1 MPLNAEDVAAL
12 ATALQSLI
20 ASPSHSQP
28 TSQVSAVALKLPTFW
43 TSRPEIWFTQ
53 VEAQFATRQ
62 ITSDETKFNYVVA
75 ALDNTTAAEVESLLH
90 HPPSTDRYQALKS
103 ALIGAFGKTHDQRDA
118 ELLTLSGLGD
128 RKPTGLLRY
137 MRSLNADPQTLM
149 RALFLHQLPS
159 EVRRVLAS
167 SNTRD
172 LDELAI
178 AADRIMEASS
188 QITQRHPVA
197 CPPPG
202 KTPRPRTATTI
213 TDSERPPGS
222 VAATDALS
230 HTSYLAHV
238 AAHQREHTRETDPPA
253 AKDHDGGRQTLKKH
267 NDCLGSPHRKTV
279 SRRLRS

>member
-1 MPLNAEDVAAL
+1 M
-12 ATALQSLI
+12 
-20 ASPSHSQP
+20 
-28 TSQVSAVALKLPTFW
+28 ALKLPTFW

-75 ALDNTTAAEVESLLH
+75 ALDNTTAAEVESLLL

-103 ALIGAFGKTHDQRDA
+103 ALIGAFGKTQDQRDA

-188 QITQRHPVA
+188 QNYTETPSCVSAARQDTSPQNCYYHNRFGEA
-197 CPPPG
+197 ARKCRRNGCP
-202 KTPRPRTATTI
+202 
-213 TDSERPPGS
+213 
-222 VAATDALS
+222 
-230 HTSYLAHV
+230 LAHLV
-238 AAHQREHTRETDPPA
+238 PRARSGTSTGAHSGNGPA
-253 AKDHDGGRQTLKKH
+253 GR
-267 NDCLGSPHRKTV
+267 
-279 SRRLRS
+279 